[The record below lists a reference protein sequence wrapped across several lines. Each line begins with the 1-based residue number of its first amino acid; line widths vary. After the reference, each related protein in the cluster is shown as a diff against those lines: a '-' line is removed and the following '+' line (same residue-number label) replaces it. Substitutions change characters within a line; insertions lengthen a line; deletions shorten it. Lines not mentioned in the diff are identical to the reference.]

1 MVLTTEKL
9 YEQKPYET
17 NFVAKVLAC
26 EECGDHYEVV
36 LDQTLFYPTGGGQPC
51 DTGMLDGTQ
60 VRDVQARD
68 GAIVHIVQQP
78 MEVGADVVGTIDWK
92 RRFDF
97 MQQHTAEHLIS
108 GIAHTLYG
116 VDNVGFHLGT
126 ETVTV
131 DLSLPLSDEALKNVE
146 HQANQAIWANVP
158 VQCTYPRE
166 DTLELIK
173 YRSKKEIDGPIRLV
187 QIPGFDSCACCGT
200 HVARTGEIGLVK
212 ICSFER
218 FHGGVRLEI
227 VAGQRAYDYV
237 SMCAEQNRAISMRL
251 SARISETS
259 EAVRWLMEENE
270 ANKAR
275 LAALEKEAFAK
286 LAEQYRGVE
295 NPLVIAEGLTPDG
308 LRRLANAVMVVCK
321 GYCAAFSGS
330 DHQGYHYVLGR
341 PNGDVK
347 ALAEKLNAA
356 LDGRGGGRPDFVEGH
371 VRAQRA
377 DVEGFFTQNP

>member
-218 FHGGVRLEI
+218 FRGGVRLEI
-227 VAGQRAYDYV
+227 VAGQRAYD
-237 SMCAEQNRAISMRL
+237 
-251 SARISETS
+251 
-259 EAVRWLMEENE
+259 
-270 ANKAR
+270 
-275 LAALEKEAFAK
+275 
-286 LAEQYRGVE
+286 
-295 NPLVIAEGLTPDG
+295 
-308 LRRLANAVMVVCK
+308 
-321 GYCAAFSGS
+321 
-330 DHQGYHYVLGR
+330 
-341 PNGDVK
+341 
-347 ALAEKLNAA
+347 
-356 LDGRGGGRPDFVEGH
+356 
-371 VRAQRA
+371 
-377 DVEGFFTQNP
+377 